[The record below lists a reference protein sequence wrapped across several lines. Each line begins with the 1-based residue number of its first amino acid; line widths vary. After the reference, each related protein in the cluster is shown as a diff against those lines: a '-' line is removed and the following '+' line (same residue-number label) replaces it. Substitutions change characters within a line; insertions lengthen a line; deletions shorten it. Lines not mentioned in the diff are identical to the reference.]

1 LLLDVSVNGRA
12 LADVA
17 RVEFRPD
24 GTVLLPVETWTAARL
39 TPLAQASALSDGT
52 PAYAINAVAGATCSL
67 DRQALRLHVTVPPAA
82 LAASTV
88 ASAAAPIPPPPRPPP
103 GVVLNYDLATSYA
116 GGGSPVSSGAVVE
129 ATVFG
134 AAGNFVASALVHA
147 GQERRIERL
156 DTYWRYDMPGRMQ
169 SLVLGDT
176 VGVGGAWSRPVR
188 FAGIHLGRDF
198 SMRPGFVTQPQLAL
212 AGEAALPSTVDVLV
226 NNTKRMS
233 EQVPPGPFELTDV
246 PIVTGAG
253 EINLVVRDLL
263 GHETVVRQ
271 NYYSSPRLLAPGL
284 SDFSFEAGRIRFGYG
299 AASRYGDGFT
309 AATLRTGLTRALT
322 GEVRLELQA
331 GRQAAG
337 LELAG
342 LLGDWAVASAALG
355 TSRGGSQGPGAHG
368 QLLQLSIE
376 HNGPHGGG
384 ALAVEH
390 AEAGFAPFGEPDGAS
405 VAAQRARAQLVA
417 TVGGPLIWRLS
428 GGISY
433 VRQVRWSGERTA
445 MAGAS
450 LSLPLFRR
458 ASLNLSLNKVLE
470 GHRAWRAGFSLSLP
484 LTGGVHL
491 STHAERKNDGG
502 TSAALSAS
510 HAPPAGPGVGWNIEA
525 STVNSQRA
533 RAGLQ
538 LNGGSAEWTANL
550 ASGARGATAA
560 RTGMRGS
567 LGLLAGLP
575 FASRP
580 LDQGSFAVVEVEG
593 MAGVAVKRSHQ
604 VVATT
609 DPHGMAFVP
618 NLLPWQKNQLEIDP
632 DELPLDAVVDKVEQ
646 EVIPYP
652 GSGTLVTFKVK
663 RSRQALLVLTQ
674 PGGRPVPPG
683 TRVRLL
689 PEGGEFVAG
698 LRGEIWLADL
708 PPGRARAQASWP
720 GGGCMFDLPAPPAA
734 STPERIGP
742 LTCGEDKR

>member
-1 LLLDVSVNGRA
+1 VTVNGSA
-12 LADVA
+12 LPDVA
-17 RVEFRPD
+17 RIELRPD

-39 TPLAQASALSDGT
+39 TPLAEASALSDGT

-67 DRQALRLHVTVPPAA
+67 DRQALRLNITVPAA
-82 LAASTV
+82 AMAASTV
-88 ASAAAPIPPPPRPPP
+88 ASAAAPIVPPQRPPP
-103 GVVLNYDLATSYA
+103 GVVLTYDLATSYEGSA
-116 GGGSPVSSGAVVE
+116 SPVSSGAVVE

-134 AAGNFVASALVHA
+134 AAGNLVTSALVHA
-147 GQERRIERL
+147 GQARRIERL

-233 EQVPPGPFELTDV
+233 EQLPPGPFELTDV
-246 PIVTGAG
+246 PLVTGAG

-299 AASRYGDGFT
+299 AASRYGDGFM
-309 AATLRTGLTRALT
+309 AATLRNGLTPALT
-322 GEVRLELQA
+322 GEVRLELQV

-342 LLGDWAVASAALG
+342 LLGRWAVASAALA
-355 TSRGGSQGPGAHG
+355 TSRGGSQGTGAHG

-384 ALAVEH
+384 ALSLEH
-390 AEAGFAPFGEPDGAS
+390 ADADFAPFGEPNGPAA
-405 VAAQRARAQLVA
+405 AAQRARAQLVA
-417 TVGGPLIWRLS
+417 TVGGPLFGPLA

-450 LSLPLFRR
+450 LSLPLFGR
-458 ASLNLSLNKVLE
+458 ASLNVSLNKVVE
-470 GHRAWRAGFSLSLP
+470 GIRAWRAGFNLSLP
-484 LTGGVHL
+484 LTDGIHL
-491 STHAERKNDGG
+491 GARGERNKDGRA
-502 TSAALSAS
+502 SAALSAS
-510 HAPPAGPGVGWNIEA
+510 HAAPAGSGLGWNVDA
-525 STVNSQRA
+525 STVDSQRA

-538 LNGGSAEWTANL
+538 YNTGAAQWTANL
-550 ASGARGATAA
+550 ASGARGAIAA
-560 RTGMRGS
+560 RTGARGS
-567 LGLLAGLP
+567 LGVLAGLP

-609 DPHGMAFVP
+609 DAHGMAFVP
-618 NLLPWQKNQLEIDP
+618 NLLPWQKNHLEIDP
-632 DELPLDAVVDKVEQ
+632 DEMPLDAVVDKVEQ
-646 EVIPYP
+646 EVIPFP

-663 RSRQALLVLTQ
+663 RSRQALLVLKQ
-674 PGGRPVPPG
+674 PDGQPVPAG

-689 PEGGEFVAG
+689 PDGAQFIAG
-698 LRGEIWLADL
+698 LRGEIWLSDL
-708 PPGRARAQASWP
+708 PAGRTKAQANWP
-720 GGGCMFDLPAPPAA
+720 NGACMLDLPAPPATG
-734 STPERIGP
+734 TPERIGP
-742 LTCGEDKR
+742 MTCGEEKR